1 MFVLAACYLLIRGV
15 NFVGLTYLIVYV
27 GAVAV
32 LFLFVVIILNIQIS
46 EIVAVGLESRKNLPL
61 GLIVGILSTLEF
73 LSIYPALTIELGAK
87 TFINATTFY
96 LNLNISPIG
105 VKLMNVFSTRADT
118 DFSIFTQINSLG
130 QGLYSYGALGL
141 LIASCV
147 LLLSILGPILTCQRQ
162 MDLNG
167 SNPPTRIM

>member
-1 MFVLAACYLLIRGV
+1 MFVLAASYLLILGV

-46 EIVAVGLESRKNLPL
+46 EIVAVGLEHTKNLPL

-73 LSIYPALTIELGAK
+73 LSIYPALTIELGANF
-87 TFINATTFY
+87 FINATNFY
-96 LNLNISPIG
+96 LGLNTIASKP
-105 VKLMNVFSTRADT
+105 MNVFSTGIVADT

-147 LLLSILGPILTCQRQ
+147 LLLAILGPILTCQRPEPNQ
-162 MDLNG
+162 
-167 SNPPTRIM
+167 T